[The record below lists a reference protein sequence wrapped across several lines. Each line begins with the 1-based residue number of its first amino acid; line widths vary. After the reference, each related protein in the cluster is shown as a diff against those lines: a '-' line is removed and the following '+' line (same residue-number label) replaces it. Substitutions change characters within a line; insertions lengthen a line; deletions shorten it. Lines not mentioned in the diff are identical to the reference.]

1 MEPPVKSLK
10 SPWVLT
16 LRSVTWYKNSHSLF
30 DYESNKITT
39 FNANFPLSATKS
51 VALYRKR

>member
-1 MEPPVKSLK
+1 MEQGKVLK
-10 SPWVLT
+10 NPWFLSV
-16 LRSVTWYKNSHSLF
+16 RSVTWYKNSHSLF

-39 FNANFPLSATKS
+39 MQSAFPAPVTKG